1 MKIPNQLSALGA
13 QVLERGHRA
22 LLAISGGR
30 FPKSVLG
37 MEPIELHHLGRSSGK
52 RRSTL
57 LTAPVF
63 DEDRIVLVASKGGH
77 DEHPDWYKNLRA
89 NPAVEITA
97 CGRTRPM
104 VAHTASAAEK
114 AELWPSIVQA
124 YSGYAS
130 YQRNTARDI
139 PVVICT
145 PDESRRDVAPS

>member
-1 MKIPNQLSALGA
+1 MKVPNQVSAAGA
-13 QVLERGHRA
+13 QVLERGHRL
-22 LLAISGGR
+22 LLAVSGGR

-37 MEPIELHHLGRSSGK
+37 MESVELHHLGRTSGK

-63 DEDRIVLVASKGGH
+63 HEDRIVLVASKGGH
-77 DEHPDWYKNLRA
+77 DDHPDWYKNLRA

-97 CGRTRPM
+97 RGTTRAM
-104 VAHTASAAEK
+104 IARTASAEEK
-114 AELWPSIVQA
+114 HDLWPSIVKA

-130 YQRNTARDI
+130 YQRNTSRDI

-145 PDESRRDVAPS
+145 PDESLRDASLD